1 MDIVEDL
8 RTTVRSS
15 NPDFFQKA
23 ADEIERLTDENER
36 LREVL
41 NAVLFAFDNDTATA
55 AQLRKVYAT
64 EIAKAQ
70 ALLTPNALAQADAAC
85 GVSPGAMGSASLVEQ
100 GEKQ

>member
-70 ALLTPNALAQADAAC
+70 ALLTPNANVTGLA
-85 GVSPGAMGSASLVEQ
+85 PGKETT
-100 GEKQ
+100 K